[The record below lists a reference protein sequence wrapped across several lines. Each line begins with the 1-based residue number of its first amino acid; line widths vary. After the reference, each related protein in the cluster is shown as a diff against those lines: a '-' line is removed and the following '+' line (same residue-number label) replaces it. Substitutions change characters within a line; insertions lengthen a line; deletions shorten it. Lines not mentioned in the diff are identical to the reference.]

1 MRVRPSLSSLVI
13 PNWSRISNSRFP
25 SSLKSSNQ
33 AEVPELLNTF
43 FIEIGPRLSRN
54 VSNVDTT
61 YKEFLCGTSK
71 EFVFKEITSA
81 HIYSLLSKLCKSKAT
96 GLDSISAKLLR
107 ECPNLIAESL
117 TLIFNQSLLTGFFS
131 P

>member
-1 MRVRPSLSSLVI
+1 MI
-13 PNWSRISNSRFP
+13 NEIQYQG
-25 SSLKSSNQ
+25 LKSSNQ

-71 EFVFKEITSA
+71 EFVFKEMTSA
-81 HIYSLLSKLCKSKAT
+81 HI
-96 GLDSISAKLLR
+96 
-107 ECPNLIAESL
+107 
-117 TLIFNQSLLTGFFS
+117 
-131 P
+131 